1 MKDKFLQGW
10 DVVVVEDEVDSLEIA
25 EILLMSYGATV
36 YTAADGAAGLEVIQ
50 KVRPK
55 MVISDLSMPKLDGWG
70 LLEKLKQNRATMD
83 IPVIALT
90 AHAMA
95 GDRDKAIA
103 AGFHNYLTKPLTV
116 ETFLQDMIR
125 IVADIE
131 MLEPFEKDPSSGE
144 TVNGSKDSAG

>member
-10 DVVVVEDEVDSLEIA
+10 DVVVVEDEVDSLDIA
-25 EILLMSYGATV
+25 EILLTSYGANV

-131 MLEPFEKDPSSGE
+131 MLEPFEVGQNSGE
-144 TVNGSKDSAG
+144 SVNGSKDSAG